1 MSAKETL
8 SLFLLLSVVCVL
20 FVYGFNREVKTFGI
34 TGNIKFENEN
44 PAGTVVIYSTS
55 DEQPSLTDDSL
66 IKETLLKDGF
76 FYRPINE
83 FGGEDVN
90 IWIVRKGYPLIHST
104 KVLAPKQGNVD
115 FGEIV
120 IPAAFRSSDSAI
132 LQVNFFKGF
141 KTNCLDDPAEAIN
154 LNEVAYIKNFS
165 KNYPSPQ
172 DCPQRPA
179 EVYCANFYLQNASL
193 TPSVAQAINLFFGR

>member
-34 TGNIKFENEN
+34 TGNIMFENEN

-55 DEQPSLTDDSL
+55 DEQPSLTDASQ
-66 IKETLLKDGF
+66 IKETLLQDGF

-83 FGGEDVN
+83 FGGRDIN
-90 IWIVRKGYPLIHST
+90 IWIHRKGYPLIHST
-104 KVLAPKQGNVD
+104 KVLAPHQGNVD

-132 LQVNFFKGF
+132 LQVKYFNGF
-141 KTNCLDDPAEAIN
+141 KTKCLDGPAEAIN
-154 LNEVAYIKNFS
+154 MCEVACIKNFS

-172 DCPQRPA
+172 DCPQQPA
-179 EVYCANFYLQNASL
+179 EVYCANFYLQSASSAS
-193 TPSVAQAINLFFGR
+193 SVAQSISLFFGR